1 MHLKEWIISEPEIQK
16 LHLTS
21 YCEFLIMASDGLWDK
36 VNIFESLFV
45 YVFLKTDFFVLK
57 KQEEQGKKKE
67 HVWFT
72 NFYFFLKNME
82 NI

>member
-21 YCEFLIMASDGLWDK
+21 DCEFFIMASDGLWDK

-45 YVFLKTDFFVLK
+45 YGFLKTVFCFEKTRGTRK
-57 KQEEQGKKKE
+57 KNKNLYGSQII
-67 HVWFT
+67 
-72 NFYFFLKNME
+72 FFLKNME